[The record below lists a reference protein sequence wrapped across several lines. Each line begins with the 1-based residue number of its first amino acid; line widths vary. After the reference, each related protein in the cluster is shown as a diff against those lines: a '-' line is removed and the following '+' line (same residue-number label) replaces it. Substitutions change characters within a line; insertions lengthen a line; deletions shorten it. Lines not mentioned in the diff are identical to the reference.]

1 MAENNNNNNRVVSII
16 LSIILIFFASF
27 AAHKLPKSATLYLE
41 NIWFRFFIFCSIAY
55 LATKDLV
62 ASIIATI
69 AVMISYQS
77 LAVHKITDTVIDK
90 TKQLLNSSS
99 NIPVPYNN
107 IDLKY
112 GITNSINNIPVP
124 YNNIDLKFGIANP
137 INTNSTQNNINTN
150 SIQNNINTNSAYNN
164 INTNSAYNNI
174 NTNSTQNNI
183 NTNSAYN
190 NINTNSTQNNINTN
204 SAYNNINTNSAYNN
218 INTDTTQYNIKT
230 NSVHNNTNF
239 TQNNIKI
246 NNDYL
251 QITDT
256 DKQIINYTLRTIQIK
271 PDTDINFIINSI
283 SLELPELDR
292 NLIQKIVNDTIY
304 NNNLKPINVLNNIV
318 TNNVNDNVKMPI
330 KKYNTKKFLQDN
342 TVIPSYNEEN
352 NYGSS
357 EFIDTDNNILTGS
370 CTKKHLNNYNCN
382 NIPKYDENIF
392 NGFST
397 DYSTLAKY

>member
-150 SIQNNINTNSAYNN
+150 SI
-164 INTNSAYNNI
+164 
-174 NTNSTQNNI
+174 
-183 NTNSAYN
+183 
-190 NINTNSTQNNINTN
+190 QNNINTN